1 MKKRVLQTSIA
12 AALAAPMA
20 KAVDVHITSETI
32 GQGYELIRS
41 NGDVLRRSRLHQY
54 LGLNLYDLAGNGE
67 NNVFIVSQF
76 RFDTD
81 FGITDADTAAIPNL
95 QNNHFSLQY
104 LYVEARD
111 LGWVDLRVGRQL
123 VADDADY
130 TMFDGALVTVHFP
143 VYLGF
148 DVLAGTEV
156 KNAGYLESISTT
168 QFELDGD
175 GGYDDHVDEKT
186 GIVIGS
192 SLYTDGLRDHHA
204 KIGWRRIMT
213 TPQTSP
219 LGGEQSFVD
228 MEKLF
233 GSYHVRAHPKLHLA
247 LSGAYDLVSSVISDG
262 RVEVRV
268 PDLGDHVDLELA
280 YWFFTPTFEGSSIFN
295 IFQTAPLND
304 VDFRVRYRID
314 DRASTYLGAYT
325 RFFRQGPDGND
336 LETDDLITDWGIRGG
351 GKMQLGETG
360 RIGLDAF
367 FQTGYGDI
375 TTLDLYGG
383 YGFLDDTLDLS
394 GRLTTVL
401 FDDDVRDLL
410 EGTSVG
416 AEIALS
422 YRIRDTAKFILRNEI
437 NSNDI
442 EKVQYRVYGLVDLS
456 FWL

>member
-1 MKKRVLQTSIA
+1 MQPVNRLVLPSTLFTALLGTSA
-12 AALAAPMA
+12 AQ
-20 KAVDVHITSETI
+20 AVDVHITSETI

-54 LGLNLYDLAGNGE
+54 LGLNLYDLADNGE
-67 NNVFIVSQF
+67 NNVFVVSQF

-95 QNNHFSLQY
+95 QNNQFSLQY

-175 GGYDDHVDEKT
+175 GGYDDQTDEKT
-186 GIVIGS
+186 GIVIGAS
-192 SLYTDGLRDHHA
+192 VYSDGLRDHHA

-262 RVEVRV
+262 RFVVRV

-280 YWFFTPTFEGSSIFN
+280 YWFFTPTFEGSSAWLPMPH
-295 IFQTAPLND
+295 QRRWTLWRPCTTAALC
-304 VDFRVRYRID
+304 
-314 DRASTYLGAYT
+314 LW
-325 RFFRQGPDGND
+325 
-336 LETDDLITDWGIRGG
+336 WGCAR
-351 GKMQLGETG
+351 
-360 RIGLDAF
+360 
-367 FQTGYGDI
+367 
-375 TTLDLYGG
+375 
-383 YGFLDDTLDLS
+383 
-394 GRLTTVL
+394 RLPTV
-401 FDDDVRDLL
+401 
-410 EGTSVG
+410 
-416 AEIALS
+416 
-422 YRIRDTAKFILRNEI
+422 
-437 NSNDI
+437 
-442 EKVQYRVYGLVDLS
+442 
-456 FWL
+456 WP